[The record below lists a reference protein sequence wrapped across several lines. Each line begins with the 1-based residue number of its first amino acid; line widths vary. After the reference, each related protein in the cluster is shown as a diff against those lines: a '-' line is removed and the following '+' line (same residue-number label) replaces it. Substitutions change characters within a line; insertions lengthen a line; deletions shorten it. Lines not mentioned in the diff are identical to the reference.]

1 MNSLETTLL
10 SKVKRFSTDQG
21 SFWNIS
27 ANENDQQKVNNSEQE
42 SSLAIMETDI
52 AFAITSIGK
61 PKQHRHSFY
70 PDATKLSEVP
80 CYFYRQGFCLYGQGC
95 KFSHDPIT
103 CGHWLILCEFY
114 ALGYCPQGEACPFL
128 HGEHPCVEFHISG
141 CRSHPCRFS
150 HLPLDN
156 DGRKLLNKVLEKR
169 ETVLSR
175 NLGSENSLSQ
185 PPLWKDHAAQST
197 FYRSF

>member
-1 MNSLETTLL
+1 MKKTQVTYFNLSFLEL
-10 SKVKRFSTDQG
+10 KITDQE
-21 SFWNIS
+21 S
-27 ANENDQQKVNNSEQE
+27 A
-42 SSLAIMETDI
+42 LAIMETDI

-128 HGEHPCVEFHISG
+128 HGEHPCPEFHING
-141 CRSHPCRFS
+141 CRSHSCRFS

-156 DGRKLLNKVLEKR
+156 DGRKLLNKVSF
-169 ETVLSR
+169 TSR
-175 NLGSENSLSQ
+175 
-185 PPLWKDHAAQST
+185 
-197 FYRSF
+197 